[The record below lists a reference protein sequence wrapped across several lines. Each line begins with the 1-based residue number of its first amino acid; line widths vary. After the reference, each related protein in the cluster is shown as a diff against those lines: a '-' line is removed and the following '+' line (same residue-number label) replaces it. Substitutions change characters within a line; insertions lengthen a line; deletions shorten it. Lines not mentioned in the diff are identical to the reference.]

1 MREHIKEVLSKV
13 ANTNHFELIIKELSF
28 EERNYFIEE
37 RKDIME
43 ALDEEVRERLN
54 IDENSKLFM
63 SSIYTE
69 KEAINLL
76 ESTEIGDEFKK
87 ILSILALS
95 TDKLKIHYLDKLTSE
110 NDKAWIIENFETD
123 ELKIQGLDKLTYDFD
138 RSEII
143 ENFGTDALKI
153 QGLEKLTDDSWK
165 AGVISSFGTDALKIL
180 YLDKLEQDFDKAEV
194 ISSFETDELKIQ
206 ALDKLESD
214 YYRFDIISSFGTVAS
229 KIQALDKLEYDY
241 YKTQVISSFE
251 TNALKILNLDKLTD
265 DSSKAEVISGFGTDE
280 LKIQNLDKLTDDS
293 SKAEVIS
300 SFETDELKIQYLDKL
315 TDDSSK
321 AEVISSFETDEL
333 KIQYLDKLAD
343 EFPKVKVIS
352 SFKADELILSSLIEL
367 GDKNVEKY
375 RKIKDNCKI
384 KYKDSLSLVL
394 SGNEKFKKIINDEEI
409 FSKFITL
416 FNVSNAVLNK
426 KQIDTVLETV
436 LPKEF
441 QQNNRKIWEISSR
454 LKGMSER
461 GEEENIT
468 QELFDIIKYCQN
480 TQNLVGK
487 ELEQFITD
495 IQNDSN
501 YLKNFIIELV
511 DQSKSK
517 VREGALERLKVI
529 TSQYINVRMEDYKIA
544 RKKQIFANNLLGIDR
559 KVDRNYLLK
568 YITEHYNTNT
578 LSNLILK
585 FYPEQLTSNTFTNGI
600 TLKDV
605 LEWKTKDPKNAPKE
619 IKLGFKGLNKI
630 LAQLYDEHYDELFSM
645 LKVPSSEIKY
655 DERLEI
661 DNSANLAKLLL
672 TCNLDGF
679 FELCLKENHEKYV
692 KIMDVIKKY
701 HLIGLGSNFNRIF
714 EMNDMSNFDMK
725 NFIEKIFPIATAL
738 QKKKKINLK
747 VVLEACSLDEN
758 LVQLLGKDNAE
769 LLANNPPP
777 NSASAKRTERLD
789 KIPRYMR
796 DMYEREFINVPP
808 IKEDISLEN
817 GKSLSVNLGN
827 FTNAINLTYG
837 ERTGACMRI
846 LGVGQR
852 LLDFCLRNTAGFH
865 IRFSSKKG
873 EFVSRVSGFR
883 VGNTVFLNELRNS
896 VSSEFTDEDVRLAC
910 QNVANRLIELSK
922 DSESPIENV
931 VVANQYVFRFD
942 KPTVNLGVNFVKDG
956 EKTPGYF
963 DVNPNK
969 CVLLATSNQDNSRE
983 YVPFKDTKM
992 PEYRV
997 LRDDVKYLDH
1007 PEAIQNEIA
1016 RIKGINDIL
1025 QGKSYD
1031 EVVFEDESTEYM
1043 CAYVG
1048 EDFYV
1053 AVDKDGNIDT
1063 YIMPNTKKRKQA
1075 EIEVK
1080 EVLDKLKNLAI
1091 NAQDEKDII
1100 VSGYTESHS
1109 EIPPSVGG
1117 RRHGSKGQVTFSFL
1131 MIVSLILS
1139 IATMIILL
1147 YH

>member
-1 MREHIKEVLSKV
+1 MREHIKEVLSK
-13 ANTNHFELIIKELSF
+13 AIETNHFELITKELSF
-28 EERNYFIEE
+28 EERNYLVE
-37 RKDIME
+37 KNNDIKKE
-43 ALDEEVRERLN
+43 LDEEVRERLN
-54 IDENSKLFM
+54 IDENFNLLM

-69 KEAINLL
+69 KEAISLL
-76 ESTEIGDEFKK
+76 ESTEIDDESKNFF
-87 ILSILALS
+87 SICALP
-95 TDKLKIHYLDKLTSE
+95 TDELKIHYLDKISS
-110 NDKAWIIENFETD
+110 DDDRAKVISSFE
-123 ELKIQGLDKLTYDFD
+123 
-138 RSEII
+138 
-143 ENFGTDALKI
+143 TDALKI
-153 QGLEKLTDDSWK
+153 QC
-165 AGVISSFGTDALKIL
+165 
-180 YLDKLEQDFDKAEV
+180 LDKLEYDYNKAEV
-194 ISSFETDELKIQ
+194 ISSFKTDAAKIQ
-206 ALDKLESD
+206 C
-214 YYRFDIISSFGTVAS
+214 
-229 KIQALDKLEYDY
+229 LDKLEYDY
-241 YKTQVISSFE
+241 NKAQVISSFK
-251 TNALKILNLDKLTD
+251 TDILKLLNLDKLTD
-265 DSSKAEVISGFGTDE
+265 DSHKV
-280 LKIQNLDKLTDDS
+280 K
-293 SKAEVIS
+293 VIS
-300 SFETDELKIQYLDKL
+300 SFKTDAAKIQGLDKLEYDYNKAKVISSFKTDTLKIQYLDKL
-315 TDDSSK
+315 TDDSRK
-321 AEVISSFETDEL
+321 AEVIRSFKTDAAKIQCLDKLSSDDDRAEVIMSFKTDAL
-333 KIQYLDKLAD
+333 KILNLDKLAYNYNQ
-343 EFPKVKVIS
+343 VKVIS

-394 SGNEKFKKIINDEEI
+394 SDDRRFKKIINDEEI

-416 FNVSNAVLNK
+416 FNASNAILNQ

-461 GEEENIT
+461 GEGENIT

-487 ELEQFITD
+487 ELNQFITD
-495 IQNDSN
+495 SKNDSN

-511 DQSKSK
+511 NQSKSK
-517 VREGALERLKVI
+517 VREDALERLKVI

-544 RKKQIFANNLLGIDR
+544 RKEQIFANNLLGIDK

-568 YITEHYNTNT
+568 YITEHYDTNT

-619 IKLGFKGLNKI
+619 IKLGFKELNKI
-630 LAQLYDEHYDELFSM
+630 LVQLYDEHYDELFGM
-645 LKVPSSEIKY
+645 LKVPPSEIKY
-655 DERLEI
+655 DERLKI
-661 DNSANLAKLLL
+661 DNSTNLAKLLL
-672 TCNLDGF
+672 TCNLDEF
-679 FELCLKENHEKYV
+679 FELCLKENHEKYA

-701 HLIGLGSNFNRIF
+701 HLIGLGSNFNQIF
-714 EMNDMSNFDMK
+714 EMNDMSSFNTG
-725 NFIEKIFPIATAL
+725 NFIEKIFFIANAL
-738 QKKKKINLK
+738 QQQKEKINLK
-747 VVLEACSLDEN
+747 VVLGACSLDEN
-758 LVQLLGKDNAE
+758 LVQLLGKDNADYF
-769 LLANNPPP
+769 ANNPPP
-777 NSASAKRTERLD
+777 NSASAKKTERL
-789 KIPRYMR
+789 KKVPEYMR

-883 VGNTVFLNELRNS
+883 VGNTVFLNELRDS

-910 QNVANRLIELSK
+910 QSVANRLIELSK

-931 VVANQYVFRFD
+931 VVANQYVFRYD

-997 LRDDVKYLDH
+997 LRDDVKYFSH

-1031 EVVFEDESTEYM
+1031 ELVFEDESTEYM

-1075 EIEVK
+1075 ENEVK
-1080 EVLDKLKNLAI
+1080 EVLGKLKNLAI
-1091 NAQDEKDII
+1091 NAQNEKNII
-1100 VSGYTESHS
+1100 VSSYTESNS
-1109 EIPPSVGG
+1109 ETPPSVGG
-1117 RRHGSKGQVTFSFL
+1117 RGRGSRGQVTFLFL
-1131 MIVSLILS
+1131 MLVSLILS

-1147 YH
+1147 RH